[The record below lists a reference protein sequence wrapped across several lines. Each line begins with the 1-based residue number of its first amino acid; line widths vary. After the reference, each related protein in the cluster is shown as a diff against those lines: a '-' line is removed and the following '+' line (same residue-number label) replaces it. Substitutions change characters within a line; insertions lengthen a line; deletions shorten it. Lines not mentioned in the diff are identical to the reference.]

1 MFVILR
7 EMWVTQMD
15 PFVKNAT
22 VKTGA
27 FQFA

>member
-1 MFVILR
+1 MFFILR

-22 VKTGA
+22 VKIGA
-27 FQFA
+27 FQFV